1 MTDHEMIYS
10 VSKGNKKA
18 ILNLA
23 SRLIEL
29 NSRVVE
35 LEKEVKELKEK
46 KDVSK

>member
-1 MTDHEMIYS
+1 MTDHEMIYAL
-10 VSKGNKKA
+10 SKDNIKT

-23 SRLIEL
+23 NRLVEL
-29 NSRVVE
+29 TSRVVE